1 MGYSCIEKIRVVRTH
16 YPANSTADSHDELLD
31 DGASRVLENLCSEA
45 IKAIRILGSLS
56 SWQSLVEE
64 AAIAVVNDP
73 VGVGYVVRSGVGVNH
88 LVKGSTTADPA
99 VVDGHTT
106 ISKLT
111 KFWRSGNFLRFLR
124 RHLSSC

>member
-1 MGYSCIEKIRVVRTH
+1 MKNDVRKSVE
-16 YPANSTADSHDELLD
+16 A
-31 DGASRVLENLCSEA
+31 LEHCRARRSY

-88 LVKGSTTADPA
+88 LQEIMK
-99 VVDGHTT
+99 
-106 ISKLT
+106 
-111 KFWRSGNFLRFLR
+111 
-124 RHLSSC
+124 

>member
-1 MGYSCIEKIRVVRTH
+1 MEYSCIEKIRVVRTH

-31 DGASRVLENLCSEA
+31 DGASSENLCSEA

-111 KFWRSGNFLRFLR
+111 KFWRSGIF
-124 RHLSSC
+124 